1 MRKSTIFLLGI
12 LIFACLSG
20 CSARTNAQE
29 PPASP
34 TTEPNAI
41 EALDEDE
48 KAVYAALL
56 NSISI
61 FHSPADVRILE
72 MGDFASE
79 GPTDYP
85 YRKVI
90 LKLSGVT
97 LGGGK
102 TTEYYCLII
111 DYDNFQEMWGEMV
124 NQLFEAEKTEAI
136 EEKWPDDRIAKMNK
150 ALAQHWE
157 DLGL

>member
-1 MRKSTIFLLGI
+1 MRKSIIFLFGI

-20 CSARTNAQE
+20 CGASTNVQE

-56 NSISI
+56 NCISI

-72 MGDFASE
+72 MGDFATE
-79 GPTDYP
+79 GPTKYP
-85 YRKVI
+85 YRSVL
-90 LKLSGVT
+90 LKLMGVT
-97 LGGGK
+97 LAGGK
-102 TTEYYCLII
+102 TTKYYCLII
-111 DYDNFQEMWGEMV
+111 DYDIWQELWGDMT
-124 NQLFEAEKTEAI
+124 NQIFEAEKIESI
-136 EEKWPDDRIAKMNK
+136 EEKWPDDRIAKINK